1 MKKDAEANLYH
12 LELQI
17 LYKIIGAYIIYV
29 ESIFLFPFYFL
40 SVCLFFLLLFL
51 SWNSFKIKVLCQL

>member
-17 LYKIIGAYIIYV
+17 LYKIIRAYIIYV

-40 SVCLFFLLLFL
+40 SVCLIFFFFFFVPLL
-51 SWNSFKIKVLCQL
+51 K